1 MGPDDLG
8 IATWL
13 ASPDGHR
20 AVITAAEVRNAHP
33 SDPAAA
39 ARAFQRLAPSLTSGQ
54 RAVAL
59 SQAELRQTAAD
70 RYAID
75 ASSLLLTR
83 DGLEQATRP
92 EVSRARLRMM
102 DLPAGSAVVDGTAGL
117 GFDTRAFIEAGMQV
131 TAVERDPAT
140 AALLRVNAAEARVIV
155 ASITD
160 PKVLDPLVAGL
171 GPTGVLFLDP
181 ARRDG
186 RRSAD
191 GRRAHPERDPQRW
204 SPPWSFVLQAAQR
217 IRVAVKVAPG
227 FSPDH
232 VPLGWCAAWIGTR
245 QGPAEACLLNWA
257 ALPAARRAC
266 VVDGEFVDHVDEDER
281 GLASNAI
288 DVQWLHEPAQVV
300 VHAELVDALA
310 RRCEVGRLAPDSH
323 WLASGSPVDPSR
335 SGHLLASFRVLDR
348 LPGNPKG
355 MRAALRDHGIE
366 NATIKSRG
374 SRIDARQWRERLR
387 LPEGPSATLA
397 ILESS
402 GVVQAYLVE
411 RQV

>member
-8 IATWL
+8 IASWL
-13 ASPDGHR
+13 ASPDGCL
-20 AVITAAEVRNAHP
+20 AAITAAEARRAHP
-33 SDPAAA
+33 LDPSAAA
-39 ARAFQRLAPSLTSGQ
+39 QAFQRVAPTLTPGQ
-54 RAVAL
+54 RAAAL
-59 SQAELRQTAAD
+59 SQAELRDAAAHK
-70 RYAID
+70 YEIEAG
-75 ASSLLLTR
+75 SLLLTR

-92 EVSRARLRMM
+92 EVSRVRLQLMG
-102 DLPAGSAVVDGTAGL
+102 LQPGSAVVDGTAGL
-117 GFDTRAFIEAGMQV
+117 GFDARAFIEAGMHV

-140 AALLRVNAAEARVIV
+140 AALLRVNAPGAKVID
-155 ASITD
+155 ADITD
-160 PKVLDPLVAGL
+160 ARVLDPLVAAL
-171 GPTGVLFLDP
+171 GPSGVLFLDP

-232 VPLGWCAAWIGTR
+232 LPPGWCAAWIGTR
-245 QGPAEACLLNWA
+245 HGPAEACLLNWA

-266 VVDGEFVDHVDEDER
+266 FVDGEHVDYVDADDA
-281 GLASNAI
+281 GTAAI
-288 DVQWLHEPAQVV
+288 AAEVRWLHEPAQVV
-300 VHAELVDALA
+300 VQAELVDALA
-310 RRCEVGRLAPDSH
+310 RRCEIERLAPDSH
-323 WLASGSPVDPSR
+323 WLASPSPVDPSR
-335 SGHLLASFRVLDR
+335 SGHLLASFRILDR
-348 LPGNPKG
+348 LPGNPKA

-374 SRIDARQWRERLR
+374 SRLDARQWRERLR

-397 ILESS
+397 ILEST
-402 GVVQAYLVE
+402 GAVQAYLVE
-411 RQV
+411 RQP